1 LKIRRNYENRTS
13 PAPSVFE
20 KIRKIRPKRIG
31 DDGETVKTE
40 NTDKSADF
48 IDKSVGLVDKSN
60 QSVFQKISVAISG
73 QFLSKT
79 G

>member
-13 PAPSVFE
+13 PVPSVFE

-40 NTDKSADF
+40 NIDKSADF
-48 IDKSVGLVDKSN
+48 IDKSVGLVDKSVGFSEN
-60 QSVFQKISVAISG
+60 
-73 QFLSKT
+73 
-79 G
+79 